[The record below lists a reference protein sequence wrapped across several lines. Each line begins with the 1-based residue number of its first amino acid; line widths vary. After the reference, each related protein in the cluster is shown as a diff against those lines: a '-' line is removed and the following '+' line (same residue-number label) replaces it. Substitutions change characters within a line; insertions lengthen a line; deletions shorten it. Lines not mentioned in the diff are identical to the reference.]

1 MSISQSA
8 MVGDVFLGAAGS
20 GKNRSSGAAAGATGK
35 ASKGKG
41 AAKEKASKDSSA
53 ADKEREA
60 VLGRGLRA
68 ARMAAVRAA
77 RKGA

>member
-1 MSISQSA
+1 
-8 MVGDVFLGAAGS
+8 MVGDVFLGAAGA
-20 GKNRSSGAAAGATGK
+20 GKNRPSASSGGTTGK
-35 ASKGKG
+35 SKGKG
-41 AAKEKASKDSSA
+41 AAKEKAAKESSA

-60 VLGRGLRA
+60 VLGRGLRT